1 MKKLFFIL
9 LLSLTGVIQALPMLM
24 SRSAQEAEVTMQ
36 ILQETLEK
44 YGYTI
49 AHVQR
54 CDGGLS
60 EFDYKTDFYQVVF
73 FGRVE
78 EVRSLTAKYPEMVPF
93 LPLKIAVFAEGKE
106 TILTAFN
113 PVDLSVFF
121 DDPVVNKQLLNWA
134 TDISAIFSEVQL
146 TK

>member
-1 MKKLFFIL
+1 MKKLLLIL
-9 LLSLTGVIQALPMLM
+9 LLTLSGLTQALPMLM
-24 SRSAQEAEVTMQ
+24 ARSAQASEDAMDV
-36 ILQETLEK
+36 LQETLEK

-54 CDGGLS
+54 CDGGLA
-60 EFDYKTDFYQVVF
+60 EFDYKTDFYRVVF
-73 FGRVE
+73 FGRIE
-78 EVRSLTAKYPEMVPF
+78 EVRSLTSKYPELVPF

-121 DDPVVNKQLLNWA
+121 ADPIVHEQLLKWA
-134 TDISAIFSEVQL
+134 TDINAIFNEVQL
-146 TK
+146 AQ